1 MVTHTFYALLILF
14 FGILD
19 FSPSLLYFYYN
30 FQKITLQFLEEHFF
44 LIFRRTM
51 TGKLCGYG
59 K

>member
-44 LIFRRTM
+44 
-51 TGKLCGYG
+51 
-59 K
+59 